1 MLTISPTSF
10 KSDYTQSS
18 SMFNQKNNAAPPFP
32 VDYGE
37 DSLELMSLEKDLQK
51 KQRRQENLQKWG
63 VYGTC
68 AIGGALILQLLL
80 SVYGMYK
87 TAKGAGSKN
96 LKMVWEDFAKKE
108 DFPKLTDDCVNE
120 NVRKFIQTI
129 KDTTGLSSEVMK
141 KAGVDA
147 PEQCIIMWGPSG
159 TGKTFSAKML
169 AKEINAEYSEV
180 QFADVS
186 SPFIGQTSVEIQGVF
201 KRLADKARKNPN
213 KKFLVAFNEIDAL
226 LVPREKCGSNNLH
239 LAENRTAFLN
249 GLDQIKEFKNIKIVG
264 TTNVNPDS
272 GNLDK
277 ASLSRFGNI
286 LKIGLPDE
294 KEIVAS
300 LKFHM
305 QKSEDVKNGKFFE
318 NNKSKLE
325 AFAKELMDK
334 KYAHRD
340 IEDIAKKAR
349 ATYAIDLQNKKTT
362 EFNLKYLEDAV
373 KVKGKPVGAIEEEIP
388 IWERYNLEHPE
399 PDGIEP
405 EKAISLWKKILARIR
420 NK

>member
-10 KSDYTQSS
+10 RADYTQSG
-18 SMFNQKNNAAPPFP
+18 SMFNQKNNTPPFP
-32 VDYGE
+32 ADYGD
-37 DSLELMSLEKDLQK
+37 DSLELMALQKDMQK
-51 KQRRQENLQKWG
+51 KQNKQEKMNKLLTYSSVG
-63 VYGTC
+63 IAVGLV
-68 AIGGALILQLLL
+68 GSLLL
-80 SVYGMYK
+80 QIYAMVKARKGEGM
-87 TAKGAGSKN
+87 KN
-96 LKMVWEDFAKKE
+96 IKMVWEDFSKK
-108 DFPKLTDDCVNE
+108 DNFPALTDDCVNE
-120 NVRKFIQTI
+120 KVRKFIQNI
-129 KDTTGLSSEVMK
+129 KDTAGLSDEVMK
-141 KAGVDA
+141 RAGVDS

-159 TGKTFSAKML
+159 TGKTFSAKLL
-169 AKEINAEYSEV
+169 ANEIGAEYSEV

-201 KRLADKARKNPN
+201 KRLAEKANANPN

-249 GLDQIKEFKNIKIVG
+249 GLDQIKELKNVKIVG

-286 LKIGLPDE
+286 LKIDLPEE
-294 KEIVAS
+294 KEIIS
-300 LKFHM
+300 SIKFHM
-305 QKSEDVKNGKFFE
+305 KKSEDLKDGKFFE
-318 NNKSKLE
+318 KNKSILE
-325 AFAKELMDK
+325 EFAKELKNK

-349 ATYAIDLQNKKTT
+349 TNYAIDLQNGKAK
-362 EFNLKYLEDAV
+362 EFDIKYLKDAV
-373 KVKGKPVGAIEEEIP
+373 ETKGKPVGAIDANLP
-388 IWERYNLEHPE
+388 IWERYDLEN
-399 PDGIEP
+399 PDFLNMEP
-405 EKAISLWKKILARIR
+405 EKMSFWKRLFGKTK

>member
-10 KSDYTQSS
+10 KSDYNQ
-18 SMFNQKNNAAPPFP
+18 SMFNQKQNIPPCP
-32 VDYGE
+32 MDYGD
-37 DSLELMSLEKDLQK
+37 DSFELLTMDRQAQK
-51 KQRRQENLQKWG
+51 KEKQQNRLNKMLAYSSVG
-63 VYGTC
+63 IAVGLV
-68 AIGGALILQLLL
+68 GSLLL
-80 SVYGMYK
+80 QIFAMVKAG
-87 TAKGAGSKN
+87 KGEGSKN
-96 LKMVWEDFAKKE
+96 LKMVWEDFSKK
-108 DFPKLTDDCVNE
+108 DNFPALTDDCVNE
-120 NVRKFIQTI
+120 KVRKFIQNI
-129 KDTTGLSSEVMK
+129 KDTAGLSDEVMK
-141 KAGVDA
+141 KAGVDS

-159 TGKTFSAKML
+159 TGKTFSAKLL
-169 AKEINAEYSEV
+169 ANEIGAEYSEV

-201 KRLADKARKNPN
+201 KRLAEKARKNPN

-249 GLDQIKEFKNIKIVG
+249 GLDQIKELKNIKIVG

-286 LKIGLPDE
+286 LKIDLPDE
-294 KEIVAS
+294 KEIIAS

-305 QKSEDVKNGKFFE
+305 KKSEDIKNGKFFE
-318 NNKSKLE
+318 NNESKLE
-325 AFAKELMDK
+325 NFAKELRNK

-349 ATYAIDLQNKKTT
+349 ASYAIDLQNGKAN
-362 EFNLKYLEDAV
+362 EFDIKYLTDAV
-373 KVKGKPVGAIEEEIP
+373 ETKGKPVGAIEEGLP
-388 IWERYNLEHPE
+388 IWERLGLDA
-399 PDGIEP
+399 PDFENVEP
-405 EKAISLWKKILARIR
+405 EKTVSFWKRIF
-420 NK
+420 NFKSKK

>member
-1 MLTISPTSF
+1 MLTISPINF
-10 KSDYTQSS
+10 KADNKQTS
-18 SMFNQKNNAAPPFP
+18 SMFNPKYNTPQIPM
-32 VDYGE
+32 DYGE
-37 DSLELMSLEKDLQK
+37 DTLDLMAMQKEMQK
-51 KQRRQENLQKWG
+51 KQKRQENLQKWG

-68 AIGGALILQLLL
+68 AIGGGIIASLLFN
-80 SVYGMYK
+80 MYK
-87 TAKGAGSKN
+87 FFKASKGSSIKN
-96 LKMVWEDFAKKE
+96 LKMVWEDMAKKE
-108 DFPKLTDDCVNE
+108 NFPELTDDCVNVK
-120 NVRKFIQTI
+120 VRKFIQNI
-129 KDTTGLSSEVMK
+129 KDTAGLNDEIMR

-169 AKEINAEYSEV
+169 AKEIGAEYSEV

-201 KRLADKARKNPN
+201 KRLAEKAQKNPN

-286 LKIGLPDE
+286 LKIDLPEE
-294 KEIVAS
+294 KEIIAS

-305 QKSEDVKNGKFFE
+305 KKSEDVKNGKFFD

-325 AFAKELMDK
+325 AFAKELK
-334 KYAHRD
+334 NQKYAHRD
-340 IEDIAKKAR
+340 IEDIASKAR
-349 ATYAIDLQNKKTT
+349 MSYAIDLQNGKAK
-362 EFNLKYLEDAV
+362 EFDIKYLEDAV
-373 KVKGKPVGAIEEEIP
+373 ETKGKPVGAIGESAP
-388 IWERYNLEHPE
+388 IWERINLDDPE
-399 PDGIEP
+399 FENIEP
-405 EKAISLWKKILARIR
+405 KRSWLKKLFGRKAS
-420 NK
+420 

>member
-1 MLTISPTSF
+1 MLTISPINF
-10 KSDYTQSS
+10 KADNKQTS
-18 SMFNQKNNAAPPFP
+18 SMFNPKYNTPQIPM
-32 VDYGE
+32 DYGE
-37 DSLELMSLEKDLQK
+37 DTLDLMAMQKDMQK
-51 KQRRQENLQKWG
+51 KQKRQENLQKWG

-68 AIGGALILQLLL
+68 AIGGGIIASLLFN
-80 SVYGMYK
+80 MYTFFK
-87 TAKGAGSKN
+87 ASKGSSIKN
-96 LKMVWEDFAKKE
+96 LKMVWEDIAKKE
-108 DFPKLTDDCVNE
+108 NFPELTDDCVNVK
-120 NVRKFIQTI
+120 VRKFIQNI
-129 KDTTGLSSEVMK
+129 KDTAGLSDNIMK
-141 KAGVDA
+141 RAGVDA

-169 AKEINAEYSEV
+169 AKEIGAEYSEV

-201 KRLADKARKNPN
+201 KRLAEKAQKNPN

-286 LKIGLPDE
+286 LKIDLPDE
-294 KEIVAS
+294 KEIIAS

-305 QKSEDVKNGKFFE
+305 KKSEDIKNGKFFD

-325 AFAKELMDK
+325 AFAKELKNK

-340 IEDIAKKAR
+340 IEDIASKAR
-349 ATYAIDLQNKKTT
+349 MSYAIDLQNGKAK
-362 EFNLKYLEDAV
+362 EFDIKYLEDAV
-373 KVKGKPVGAIEEEIP
+373 ETKGKPVGAIGESAP
-388 IWERYNLEHPE
+388 IWERINLDDPE
-399 PDGIEP
+399 FENIEP
-405 EKAISLWKKILARIR
+405 KRSRLKKLFGR
-420 NK
+420 KVS

>member
-1 MLTISPTSF
+1 MI
-10 KSDYTQSS
+10 KI
-18 SMFNQKNNAAPPFP
+18 
-32 VDYGE
+32 
-37 DSLELMSLEKDLQK
+37 EKELQK
-51 KQRRQENLQKWG
+51 KQNKKERLDKLMA
-63 VYGTC
+63 YGTC
-68 AIGGALILQLLL
+68 TIGGALALQVLF
-80 SVYGMYK
+80 SIYVYAK
-87 TAKGAGSKN
+87 TRKGGGEATKN
-96 LKMVWEDFAKKE
+96 LKIAWENIAKKE
-108 DFPKLTDDCVNE
+108 NFPKLEDDCVNE
-120 NVRKFIQTI
+120 KVRKFIKNI
-129 KDTTGLSSEVMK
+129 KDTAGLGDDICK
-141 KAGVDA
+141 RAGVDS

-169 AKEINAEYSEV
+169 AKELGAEYSEV

-201 KRLADKARKNPN
+201 KQLAEKAKKEPN

-226 LVPREKCGSNNLH
+226 LVPREKCGANNLH

-286 LKIGLPDE
+286 LKIDLPNE
-294 KEIVAS
+294 KEIIAS

-305 QKSEDVKNGKFFE
+305 AKSQDVKDSKFFE
-318 NNKSKLE
+318 DNKSKLE
-325 AFAKELMDK
+325 KFATELKNK

-349 ATYAIDLQNKKTT
+349 TSYAIDLQDKKTDK
-362 EFNLKYLEDAV
+362 FSLKYLEDAV
-373 KVKGKPVGAIEEEIP
+373 ETKGKPVGAIEEPAP
-388 IWERYNLEHPE
+388 IWERQQLEDPNFQNIY
-399 PDGIEP
+399 PKP
-405 EKAISLWKKILARIR
+405 KKSLWKFWQWGK
-420 NK
+420 N

>member
-1 MLTISPTSF
+1 MLTISPTAF
-10 KSDYTQSS
+10 KADNRQSVN
-18 SMFNQKNNAAPPFP
+18 MFNPKNNTPPIP
-32 VDYGE
+32 VDYG
-37 DSLELMSLEKDLQK
+37 DDALELMSIQKQMQK
-51 KQRRQENLQKWG
+51 KEKQQNRLNKMIAYSSVGIAVGLVG
-63 VYGTC
+63 S
-68 AIGGALILQLLL
+68 LLL
-80 SVYGMYK
+80 SLVSFVKAG
-87 TAKGAGSKN
+87 KGAGTKN
-96 LKMVWEDFAKKE
+96 LKIVWEDIAKK
-108 DFPKLTDDCVNE
+108 DNFPDLSDDCVNV
-120 NVRKFIQTI
+120 NVRKFIQNI
-129 KDTTGLSSEVMK
+129 KETAGLSDEVMK
-141 KAGVDA
+141 QAGVDA

-169 AKEINAEYSEV
+169 AKELGAEYSEV

-201 KRLADKARKNPN
+201 KRLAEKAAKEPN

-286 LKIGLPDE
+286 LKIDLPDE
-294 KEIVAS
+294 KEIIAS

-305 QKSEDVKNGKFFE
+305 KKSEKVKSSKFFE
-318 NNKSKLE
+318 DNKSKLE
-325 AFAKELMDK
+325 SFARELKGK

-340 IEDIAKKAR
+340 IEDIAAKAR
-349 ATYAIDLQNKKTT
+349 RSFAFDLEKDKSTK
-362 EFNLKYLEDAV
+362 FDIKYLKDAV
-373 KVKGKPVGAIEEEIP
+373 ETKGKPVGAIGEP
-388 IWERYNLEHPE
+388 APVWERVNFDDPE
-399 PDGIEP
+399 FDESIEP
-405 EKAISLWKKILARIR
+405 EKQISFLQKLYKKFV

>member
-1 MLTISPTSF
+1 
-10 KSDYTQSS
+10 
-18 SMFNQKNNAAPPFP
+18 
-32 VDYGE
+32 
-37 DSLELMSLEKDLQK
+37 
-51 KQRRQENLQKWG
+51 
-63 VYGTC
+63 
-68 AIGGALILQLLL
+68 
-80 SVYGMYK
+80 
-87 TAKGAGSKN
+87 
-96 LKMVWEDFAKKE
+96 
-108 DFPKLTDDCVNE
+108 
-120 NVRKFIQTI
+120 
-129 KDTTGLSSEVMK
+129 MK
-141 KAGVDA
+141 KAGVDS

-159 TGKTFSAKML
+159 TGKTFSAKLL
-169 AKEINAEYSEV
+169 ANEIGAEYSEV

-201 KRLADKARKNPN
+201 KRLAEKARKNPN

-249 GLDQIKEFKNIKIVG
+249 GLDQIKELKNIKIVG

-286 LKIGLPDE
+286 LKIDLPDE
-294 KEIVAS
+294 KEIIAS

-305 QKSEDVKNGKFFE
+305 KKSEDIKNGKFFE

-325 AFAKELMDK
+325 NFAKELRNK

-349 ATYAIDLQNKKTT
+349 ASYAIDLQNGKAN
-362 EFNLKYLEDAV
+362 EFDIKYLTDAV
-373 KVKGKPVGAIEEEIP
+373 ETKGKPVGAIEEGLP
-388 IWERYNLEHPE
+388 IWERLGLDA
-399 PDGIEP
+399 PDFENVEP
-405 EKAISLWKKILARIR
+405 EKTVSFWKRIF
-420 NK
+420 NFKSKK

>member
-10 KSDYTQSS
+10 KSDYNQ
-18 SMFNQKNNAAPPFP
+18 SMFNPKQNIPSRPT
-32 VDYGE
+32 DYGD
-37 DSLELMSLEKDLQK
+37 DSFELLTMDRQAQK
-51 KQRRQENLQKWG
+51 KEKQQNRLNKMLAYSSVG
-63 VYGTC
+63 IAVGLV
-68 AIGGALILQLLL
+68 GSLLL
-80 SVYGMYK
+80 QIFAM
-87 TAKGAGSKN
+87 AKAGKGEGTKN
-96 LKMVWEDFAKKE
+96 LKMVWEDFSKKE
-108 DFPKLTDDCVNE
+108 NFPALTDDCVNE
-120 NVRKFIQTI
+120 KVRKFIQNI
-129 KDTTGLSSEVMK
+129 KDTSGLSDEVMK
-141 KAGVDA
+141 RAGVDS

-159 TGKTFSAKML
+159 TGKTFSAKLL
-169 AKEINAEYSEV
+169 ANEIGAEYSEV

-201 KRLADKARKNPN
+201 KRLAEKARKNPD

-249 GLDQIKEFKNIKIVG
+249 GLDQIKELKNIKIVG

-286 LKIGLPDE
+286 LKIDLPDE
-294 KEIVAS
+294 KEIIAS
-300 LKFHM
+300 IKFHM
-305 QKSEDVKNGKFFE
+305 KKSEDIKNGKFFE

-325 AFAKELMDK
+325 NFAKELRNK

-349 ATYAIDLQNKKTT
+349 ASYAIDLQNGKAN
-362 EFNLKYLEDAV
+362 EFDIKYLTDAV
-373 KVKGKPVGAIEEEIP
+373 ETKGKPVGAIDAELP
-388 IWERYNLEHPE
+388 IWERYDLEN
-399 PDGIEP
+399 PDFINMEP
-405 EKAISLWKKILARIR
+405 EKMSFWKRIFNFKSK

>member
-18 SMFNQKNNAAPPFP
+18 SMFNQKKNTPPLP
-32 VDYGE
+32 KDYGD
-37 DSLELMSLEKDLQK
+37 DSVELMTLQKDMQK
-51 KQRRQENLQKWG
+51 KQKSQERLNKMIAYSG
-63 VYGTC
+63 VGI
-68 AIGGALILQLLL
+68 AIGLLGSLMLQIFAMVKAGKGGEGA
-80 SVYGMYK
+80 
-87 TAKGAGSKN
+87 KN
-96 LKMVWEDFAKKE
+96 LKMVWEDIAKKE

-120 NVRKFIQTI
+120 NVRNFIQTM
-129 KDTTGLSSEVMK
+129 KDTTGLTSEIMK
-141 KAGVDA
+141 KAGVDS

-169 AKEINAEYSEV
+169 AKELGAEYSEV

-201 KRLADKARKNPN
+201 KKIAAKAMKNPD

-249 GLDQIKEFKNIKIVG
+249 GLDKIKEFKNIKIVG

-294 KEIVAS
+294 KEIIAS
-300 LKFHM
+300 IKFHM
-305 QKSEDVKNGKFFE
+305 KRSEDIKNGKFFE

-325 AFAKELMDK
+325 AFAKKLKDK

-349 ATYAIDLQNKKTT
+349 ASYAIDLQNKKAS
-362 EFNLKYLEDAV
+362 EFDIKYLEEAV
-373 KVKGKPVGAIEEEIP
+373 ELKGKPVGAIEEGIP
-388 IWERYNLEHPE
+388 IWERYDLENPE
-399 PDGIEP
+399 PDGVEP
-405 EKAISLWKKILARIR
+405 ERALSLWNKIKARFK

>member
-1 MLTISPTSF
+1 MLTLSPTSF
-10 KSDYTQSS
+10 KSDYNQA
-18 SMFNQKNNAAPPFP
+18 MFNQKQNVPPRP
-32 VDYGE
+32 MDYG
-37 DSLELMSLEKDLQK
+37 DDMFELMAMDRQAQK
-51 KQRRQENLQKWG
+51 KEKQQNRLNKMLAYSSVG
-63 VYGTC
+63 IAVGLV
-68 AIGGALILQLLL
+68 GSLLL
-80 SVYGMYK
+80 QIFAMVKAG
-87 TAKGAGSKN
+87 KGEGSKN
-96 LKMVWEDFAKKE
+96 IKMIWEDFSKK
-108 DFPKLTDDCVNE
+108 DNFPALTDDCVNDK
-120 NVRKFIQTI
+120 VRKFIQNI
-129 KDTTGLSSEVMK
+129 KDTAGLSDDVMK
-141 KAGVDA
+141 RAGVDS

-159 TGKTFSAKML
+159 TGKTFSAKLL
-169 AKEINAEYSEV
+169 ANEIGAEYSEV

-201 KRLADKARKNPN
+201 KRLAEKARKNPN

-286 LKIGLPDE
+286 LKIDLPDE
-294 KEIVAS
+294 KEIIAS
-300 LKFHM
+300 IKFHM
-305 QKSEDVKNGKFFE
+305 KKSEDVKNGKFFE

-325 AFAKELMDK
+325 DFAKELRNK

-340 IEDIAKKAR
+340 IEDIAQKAR
-349 ATYAIDLQNKKTT
+349 RSYAIDLQNGKAKD
-362 EFNLKYLEDAV
+362 FDIKYLTDAV
-373 KVKGKPVGAIEEEIP
+373 ETKGKPVGAIDADLP
-388 IWERYNLEHPE
+388 IWERYDLEN
-399 PDGIEP
+399 PDFLNMEP
-405 EKAISLWKKILARIR
+405 EKMSFWKRIFSFKSK